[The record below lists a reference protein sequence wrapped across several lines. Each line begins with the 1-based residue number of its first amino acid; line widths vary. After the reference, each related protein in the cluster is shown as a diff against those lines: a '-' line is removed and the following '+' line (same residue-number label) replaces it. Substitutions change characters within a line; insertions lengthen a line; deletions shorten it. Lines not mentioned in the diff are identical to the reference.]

1 MSNHTPTN
9 TDDSDESNTDDSDE
23 SNTDDQTQRS
33 TTDDA
38 DPRPLTNLT
47 GFKRDQLFVIRMLA
61 DRNPHG
67 LVIKDKLDCYY
78 DEEITQGRLY
88 QNLAE
93 LIEEG
98 YVEKHPLDGRTYA
111 YRPST
116 RANERLEEHY
126 EWERRCLFRDLP

>member
-1 MSNHTPTN
+1 MSNHTPPN
-9 TDDSDESNTDDSDE
+9 TDGGDESSPNDSDEPLPDDGEHPATDDG
-23 SNTDDQTQRS
+23 TDPQ
-33 TTDDA
+33 
-38 DPRPLTNLT
+38 PLTNLT

-67 LVIKDKLDCYY
+67 LVIKDELDYYY
-78 DEEITQGRLY
+78 DDEITQGRLY

-98 YVEKHPLDGRTYA
+98 YVEKHPLDGRTNA

-116 RANERLEEHY
+116 RGNERLEEHY
-126 EWERRCLFRDLP
+126 EWERRCLFCDCP

>member
-1 MSNHTPTN
+1 MSDYTPTDRDC
-9 TDDSDESNTDDSDE
+9 DDSEESSPDDGAGDTGADGSDG
-23 SNTDDQTQRS
+23 SDG
-33 TTDDA
+33 A

-78 DEEITQGRLY
+78 DEEINQGRLY
-88 QNLAE
+88 QNLGE

-98 YVEKHPLDGRTYA
+98 YVEKRPLDGRTNA

-116 RANERLEEHY
+116 RANELLEAHH
-126 EWERRCLFRDLP
+126 EWERRCLFCEHH

>member
-9 TDDSDESNTDDSDE
+9 TNDDDESTPESDEQDGHDVS
-23 SNTDDQTQRS
+23 
-33 TTDDA
+33 

-47 GFKRDQLFVIRMLA
+47 GFKRDQLFVIRKLA

-98 YVEKHPLDGRTYA
+98 YVEKHPLDGRTNA
-111 YRPST
+111 YRPSS

-126 EWERRCLFRDLP
+126 EWERRCLFCDRR

>member
-1 MSNHTPTN
+1 MSNHTSQN
-9 TDDSDESNTDDSDE
+9 TDDGGESNSDDRTE
-23 SNTDDQTQRS
+23 RRTHEIT
-33 TTDDA
+33 

-93 LIEEG
+93 LVDEG
-98 YVEKHPLDGRTYA
+98 YVEKLPVDGRTNA
-111 YRPST
+111 YRPSE

-126 EWERRCLFRDLP
+126 EWERRCLFCELP

>member
-1 MSNHTPTN
+1 MINHTPTDTN
-9 TDDSDESNTDDSDE
+9 DGGESTSDDSDEQRTDDI
-23 SNTDDQTQRS
+23 T
-33 TTDDA
+33 

-93 LIEEG
+93 LVDEG
-98 YVEKHPLDGRTYA
+98 YVEKHPLDGRTNA
-111 YRPST
+111 YRPSK

-126 EWERRCLFRDLP
+126 EWERRCLFCELP

>member
-1 MSNHTPTN
+1 MSNHTPTD
-9 TDDSDESNTDDSDE
+9 TDDSEEPSTDDGSDAAT
-23 SNTDDQTQRS
+23 NDIT
-33 TTDDA
+33 

-78 DEEITQGRLY
+78 DEEINQGRLY
-88 QNLAE
+88 QNLGE
-93 LIEEG
+93 LVEEG
-98 YVEKHPLDGRTYA
+98 YVEKHPLDGRTNA

-116 RANERLEEHY
+116 HANERLEEHY
-126 EWERRCLFRDLP
+126 EWERRCLFCDLP